1 MLSELAD
8 KVKRDTYK
16 ILQQKRET
24 DVELENTQDK
34 LEAAHKE
41 INLRKQQNYFLE
53 QAVNKNEKFLLSG
66 MHLSLTYSEGAKGS
80 MLDLMLSAES
90 MQMMK
95 KCNSIYRRL

>member
-1 MLSELAD
+1 MNEKKSDGIEASVQKLISIANKTENEVLSELAD

-53 QAVNKNEKFLLSG
+53 QAE
-66 MHLSLTYSEGAKGS
+66 
-80 MLDLMLSAES
+80 
-90 MQMMK
+90 
-95 KCNSIYRRL
+95 

>member
-1 MLSELAD
+1 MNEKKSDGIEASVQKLISIANKTENEVLSELAD

-53 QAVNKNEKFLLSG
+53 QAVNNMVNVIATRNKRFFIFY
-66 MHLSLTYSEGAKGS
+66 SL
-80 MLDLMLSAES
+80 
-90 MQMMK
+90 
-95 KCNSIYRRL
+95 